1 MYGLLEC
8 QSTAAVVAGKL
19 QCDNADSNREQQH
32 GKNVVYKEN
41 HDRNCR
47 TAYKYHQQQT
57 KQNSMII
64 IAKLAAS
71 LGHSSWQGAAAV
83 LAAAC
88 ALSSQSGR
96 CQPTASLMLLLVV
109 VVEQTSKILKQQL
122 QTQV

>member
-8 QSTAAVVAGKL
+8 QYTAAVVAGKL

-57 KQNSMII
+57 KQKKHDHNSQTSS
-64 IAKLAAS
+64 KLRP
-71 LGHSSWQGAAAV
+71 QQ
-83 LAAAC
+83 LA
-88 ALSSQSGR
+88 GR
-96 CQPTASLMLLLVV
+96 CCGSGGGLRAVQPKRPLSAHRKPYVV
-109 VVEQTSKILKQQL
+109 VVGGGGTDI
-122 QTQV
+122 